1 MEKIHPQIE
10 ESWKEIMQ
18 DEFSKPYFSDLKEFL
33 IIEKAKYQIY
43 PPGPLIFDAFN
54 KTPFNEVKV
63 VLLGQ
68 DPYHGPGQAHGLC
81 FSVPDGVIFP
91 PSLQNIL
98 TELKNDLGIPIPSS
112 GNLTRWAKEGVLLL
126 NATLTVRANQAGS
139 HQGRGWETFTDAV
152 IKKLS
157 DKREKIVFLLW
168 GKYAQNKRPLIDT
181 TKHYIIEAPH
191 PSPLSAYRGFMGC
204 RAFSKANK
212 LLIESGLEQVDWRLT
227 GMS

>member
-1 MEKIHPQIE
+1 MHPQIE

-68 DPYHGPGQAHGLC
+68 DPYHGAGQAHGLC
-81 FSVPDGVIFP
+81 FSVPDGVVFP

-112 GNLTRWAKEGVLLL
+112 GNLTSWAKEGVLLL

>member
-68 DPYHGPGQAHGLC
+68 DPYHGAGQAHGLC
-81 FSVPDGVIFP
+81 FSVPDGVVFP

-112 GNLTRWAKEGVLLL
+112 GNLTSWAKEGVLLL